1 MSICNPVLMDLD
13 ANHVRQ
19 SPDCEVS
26 RFETIWGFCH
36 AHLECRPNTSTAL
49 TSHRMHAGLSPGLQ
63 WMQAPPEAQAMGDA
77 LLAAAEPRVRRAAAV
92 GAHPLPGD
100 WKVLPQGDLPSVVPL
115 AGAHMLAPPGACPA
129 MVLDGSQP
137 AITVAP
143 LDSSNLQ
150 VSCVPL
156 YLGAC

>member
-1 MSICNPVLMDLD
+1 
-13 ANHVRQ
+13 
-19 SPDCEVS
+19 
-26 RFETIWGFCH
+26 
-36 AHLECRPNTSTAL
+36 
-49 TSHRMHAGLSPGLQ
+49 
-63 WMQAPPEAQAMGDA
+63 MGDA

-150 VSCVPL
+150 VCSVL
-156 YLGAC
+156 